1 MGIDSI
7 SEPNGNRF
15 PFCGQYGIWFDIRFL
30 THRVFI
36 YDQISVQV
44 VIDDLYSGFLWV
56 WAMRFWQLKP
66 FDRVEPAQIAV
77 MLIELK

>member
-36 YDQISVQV
+36 YD
-44 VIDDLYSGFLWV
+44 
-56 WAMRFWQLKP
+56 
-66 FDRVEPAQIAV
+66 
-77 MLIELK
+77 